1 MDAKIR
7 FSVWNKDNKMLNAVY
22 MTANE
27 LEEGKRDFE
36 GKDKSTML
44 LLDYQCFDRPSFLDY
59 LRSGIKISIV
69 GAIDYTAS
77 NGNPSS

>member
-27 LEEGKRDFE
+27 LEEGKREFE
-36 GKDKSTML
+36 GKEKSTML
-44 LLDYQCFDRPSFLDY
+44 LMDY
-59 LRSGIKISIV
+59 
-69 GAIDYTAS
+69 
-77 NGNPSS
+77 